1 MKILIVT
8 QYYYPERFSTHDV
21 ARELYNRG
29 HQVTVITG
37 KPNYGY
43 NRILENYKHVYYEII
58 DGVKVHRID
67 LIPRKDSHF
76 VVSLNY
82 LSFYF
87 NARRF
92 IRRFKEEFDIV
103 LSFSLS
109 PIISISPAIIYAKKH
124 QVPHLLYVMDLWPE
138 STVVTGAIKMNSLLY
153 KILFKWSK
161 SLYSEC
167 DKLLISSPSFKDYFL
182 NVLDL
187 KKPFVYI
194 NQPTI
199 VNSKPLTP
207 ITYQH
212 KYNFV
217 YAGNFGTL
225 QLVDL
230 LVRAFVHLKNKDIAL
245 HLMGMGPKLKLTLDL
260 IKSLGLEDQVFY
272 HGMLPLSEA
281 ERFFVNSD
289 GLIVS
294 LKDNPASYVAK
305 TIPNKAT
312 QYLSYGK
319 PIIAIIKGDAKELLT
334 KSGGAIFANEDENDI
349 ATQIK
354 NFINL
359 DNDIRLKMGS
369 SNKAYY
375 DQYLSLDKIIDL
387 FEQELIK
394 TKKEFI
400 S

>member
-8 QYYYPERFSTHDV
+8 QYYYPEKFITHDV

-29 HQVTVITG
+29 HEVVVITG

-43 NRILENYKHVYYEII
+43 NRILNNYKKVYFEII
-58 DGVKVHRID
+58 EGVKVHRVN
-67 LIPRKDSHF
+67 LIPRKNSHF

-92 IRRFKEEFDIV
+92 IRHFKEDFDIV

-124 QVPHLLYVMDLWPE
+124 HVPHLLYVMDLWPE

-161 SLYSEC
+161 SLYSKC

-182 NVLDL
+182 NVLGIE
-187 KKPFVYI
+187 KTFVYI

-199 VNSKPLTP
+199 VSSSKLSP
-207 ITYQH
+207 IIYQN

-230 LVRAFVHLKNKDIAL
+230 LVKSFIHLKNDDIAL
-245 HLMGMGPKLKLTLDL
+245 HLMGMGPKLNSTLEL
-260 IKSLGLEDQVFY
+260 IKAMGLESKVFY
-272 HGMLPLSEA
+272 HGMLPIEEV
-281 ERFFVNSD
+281 ERYFVHCD

-294 LKDNPASYVAK
+294 LKDIPSSYVSK

-319 PIIAIIKGDAKELLT
+319 PIIAIIKGDGKELLK
-334 KSGGAIFANEDENDI
+334 KSGGAIFANENENDI
-349 ATQIK
+349 AREIK

-359 DNDIRLKMGS
+359 DDEQRIKMGAL
-369 SNKAYY
+369 NKAYY
-375 DQYLSLDKIIDL
+375 DQNLSFHKIIDL
-387 FEQELIK
+387 FESELIK
-394 TKKEFI
+394 TKGDFI

>member
-58 DGVKVHRID
+58 DGVKVHRIN

-281 ERFFVNSD
+281 ERYFVNSD

-294 LKDNPASYVAK
+294 LKDNLASYVAK

-369 SNKAYY
+369 LNKAYY